1 MSTYEANAK
10 SKYGATVSHGQATK
24 LANQKPCTS
33 CCNLSRV
40 SLFLTT
46 HDTTINMM
54 FKVWYVITAI
64 MSFSM
69 PTLMNTTM
77 PILED
82 STLFP

>member
-1 MSTYEANAK
+1 MSTYEANAR

-46 HDTTINMM
+46 HDTTSNTM
-54 FKVWYVITAI
+54 FEVTTI

-69 PTLMNTTM
+69 PTLMNYTTM